1 MNPIDLL
8 VLAERPRPT
17 PSESA
22 SMIRDLG
29 LGCGAVLAGLAL
41 VVGALGYLFSG

>member
-8 VLAERPRPT
+8 VLAERPRPS

-29 LGCGAVLAGLAL
+29 LGCGSVLLGVAVLIAAVGFALA
-41 VVGALGYLFSG
+41 